1 VIRRLTAIATWVLL
15 LHLNLIANDLACA
28 HHHEMSN
35 VATEV
40 MPQHHASAGATRASS
55 MTDGDK
61 DACQVP
67 ARADCCHAMASCTVS
82 LGLAS
87 SALDPAPP
95 TLIGAAPSIPLD
107 APISFAFAPEPP
119 PPKA

>member
-15 LHLNLIANDLACA
+15 LHLNLIASDLACA
-28 HHHEMSN
+28 QHHELSN
-35 VATEV
+35 VATGV
-40 MPQHHASAGATRASS
+40 MTQHHAQVGSTGKPSV
-55 MTDGDK
+55 TDGDK

-82 LGLAS
+82 LGLGS
-87 SALDPAPP
+87 SSV
-95 TLIGAAPSIPLD
+95 AAPTQTMNGAVATLSLD
-107 APISFAFAPEPP
+107 APISFAFAPDPP

>member
-1 VIRRLTAIATWVLL
+1 MIRRLTAIATWVLL
-15 LHLNLIANDLACA
+15 LHLNLIASDLVCA
-28 HHHEMSN
+28 QHRERSSP
-35 VATEV
+35 ATEV
-40 MPQHHASAGATRASS
+40 MPQHHAPAGVTRASS
-55 MTDGDK
+55 MTESDK
-61 DACQVP
+61 DTCQVP

-87 SALDPAPP
+87 SPLDAALP
-95 TLIGAAPSIPLD
+95 TMVGAAATVSLD

>member
-1 VIRRLTAIATWVLL
+1 MIRRLTAIATWVLL
-15 LHLNLIANDLACA
+15 LHLNLVASDLVCA
-28 HHHEMSN
+28 QHHEMSN
-35 VATEV
+35 AAAEV
-40 MPQHHASAGATRASS
+40 MPQHHAPAGATRASS

-82 LGLAS
+82 LGLGS
-87 SALDPAPP
+87 SPLDVAPP
-95 TLIGAAPSIPLD
+95 TVIGSAATVSLD
-107 APISFAFAPEPP
+107 APISFGFAPESP